1 MGRLQAKS
9 SIRSC
14 SSFLLHGTHG
24 VVHKSPVRPDFTRA
38 MPATGLHAYLLLSLL
53 LGVMIDT
60 HVRADQT
67 EPAGVCK
74 SLRDYQS
81 TAMTAS
87 TCPPVTGRNFCL
99 PRCGE
104 LEDNTDGCQRPD
116 TCRPVIP
123 ESCLKDGCKLCENAQ
138 NITQVNCTADG
149 CKLCENAQNITQVNC
164 TADGCKL
171 CENAQNITQVNCTA
185 ELKLECIR
193 DFQVEVIADSF
204 SVEEGSNVNMTC
216 NHSLPA
222 VHLFVWFRNGKVLP
236 DKNDSHYL
244 LAQVLKKDEAKFS
257 CGVLSACGFIVSEKK
272 PLEVTDNS
280 VLIIII
286 CGVAAVAIVLFL
298 ALLMKIMLKR
308 ERRNN
313 KIRTQVN
320 TPANTFANI
329 SSIT

>member
-38 MPATGLHAYLLLSLL
+38 MPVTGLHAYLLLSLL

-123 ESCLKDGCKLCENAQ
+123 ESCLK
-138 NITQVNCTADG
+138 
-149 CKLCENAQNITQVNC
+149 
-164 TADGCKL
+164 
-171 CENAQNITQVNCTA
+171 

-308 ERRNN
+308 ERRHN

-329 SSIT
+329 SSITW